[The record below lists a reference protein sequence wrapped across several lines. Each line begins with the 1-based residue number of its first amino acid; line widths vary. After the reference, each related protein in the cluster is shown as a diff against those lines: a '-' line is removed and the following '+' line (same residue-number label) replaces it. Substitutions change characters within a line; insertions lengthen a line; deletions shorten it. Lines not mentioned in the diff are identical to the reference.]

1 MLNWTEELKTQFTEC
16 QKAVIQCRKL
26 YYEEE
31 GAPIRVYTDAS
42 EYGIG
47 AYLCQVQEDG
57 VEIPIEFISK
67 TLTKA
72 ERKWSTYEKE
82 AFAIFYALRK
92 WEYYLRDIKFT
103 IFTDHKN
110 LTFLA
115 ADPNAKVMRWRM
127 AVQDY
132 DFDIAYIPGE
142 DNIVADAFSRLCA
155 KHTPEE
161 DAEVEIFN
169 SIASLKVN
177 IDKFDV
183 WDPIRQNSDERH
195 HDQYYVIQGQID
207 RFKELHCSVS
217 YNYAIQTQLQVKKT
231 VFKHIPQ
238 DKYNIIKLC
247 HNYEIGH
254 WGENRTIELVQS
266 LLDKDPKYAE
276 LEWKGMRK
284 DVQAFIRKCDCCN
297 KMNET
302 HMKSHIKKYTTS
314 EYGVMKCIAIDAIH
328 MPKTKSGFQYI
339 LTVIDC
345 FTRYT
350 ALYAI
355 KDLTAQTAAKTMINH
370 MYVYGVP
377 DKIISDNST
386 EYEAEFKEMLSIL
399 QIENYRIHA
408 YSHQENGI
416 VERANKEVVRHMRNI
431 AYELR

>member
-1 MLNWTEELKTQFTEC
+1 MEREVFPSLIYKCMVIYIDDLLTWAKTIDELCENLKKIFECLQDKGMTLNPEKCEFGMSEVEFVGHLIDETGITFSTEKLKQVAEIPLPVTKGELKQFLGLAGYFRNHVPDFALLTHRLNSMLDGYEKKTSKQLLNWTEEQKTDFIEC

-82 AFAIFYALRK
+82 AFAIFYSLRK
-92 WEYYLRDIKFT
+92 WEYYLRDTKFT
-103 IFTDHKN
+103 IFTDHRN

-127 AVQDY
+127 AIQDY

-161 DAEVEIFN
+161 DAEMDLFN
-169 SIASLKVN
+169 SIAALKVN

-183 WDPIRQNSDERH
+183 WDPIRQTIDERD
-195 HDQYYVIQGQID
+195 HDQYYVMQDQME

-217 YNYAIQTQLQVKKT
+217 YNCAINAQPT
-231 VFKHIPQ
+231 
-238 DKYNIIKLC
+238 
-247 HNYEIGH
+247 
-254 WGENRTIELVQS
+254 
-266 LLDKDPKYAE
+266 
-276 LEWKGMRK
+276 
-284 DVQAFIRKCDCCN
+284 
-297 KMNET
+297 
-302 HMKSHIKKYTTS
+302 
-314 EYGVMKCIAIDAIH
+314 
-328 MPKTKSGFQYI
+328 
-339 LTVIDC
+339 
-345 FTRYT
+345 YT
-350 ALYAI
+350 A
-355 KDLTAQTAAKTMINH
+355 
-370 MYVYGVP
+370 
-377 DKIISDNST
+377 
-386 EYEAEFKEMLSIL
+386 
-399 QIENYRIHA
+399 R
-408 YSHQENGI
+408 
-416 VERANKEVVRHMRNI
+416 
-431 AYELR
+431 